1 MKTPEGTTA
10 MNKHATFERQT
21 SLGTVIRGRV
31 EPVGDDEVRILEY
44 YRKPRHSSQFRRF
57 KREEGVVIPFA
68 QLGVD
73 ESFEDFFNLSEA
85 A

>member
-1 MKTPEGTTA
+1 MKTAEATT
-10 MNKHATFERQT
+10 MNRRVTFERQT
-21 SLGTVIRGRV
+21 SLGTVIRGSV

-57 KREEGVVIPFA
+57 KREEGVVVPFA

-73 ESFEDFFNLSEA
+73 KSFEDFFNLPEA